1 MNVKLIIGVAT
12 AVIATASTI
21 AETVEKNKN
30 SNKQA

>member
-12 AVIATASTI
+12 VAVAAIGKI
-21 AETVEKNKN
+21 AETIENNKN